1 MSKKRKILGMVLV
14 CILIGTFVGGMF
26 YVFTNKPDMTS
37 EQLTIELQEASL
49 PIDNIIVYDEQT
61 DWNKLLGRPNQ
72 YVSKVNFADTRLD
85 QTDPENPNGGTIET
99 FNNASDLNTRK
110 IYNESVMNAYPIFKE
125 YIFVNGNHILRLS
138 YDLTN
143 DQANEYKEAFMAIK

>member
-1 MSKKRKILGMVLV
+1 MNKKKKIIIISLLCVLLGLV
-14 CILIGTFVGGMF
+14 AGITIYTL
-26 YVFTNKPDMTS
+26 NRKPDMTS